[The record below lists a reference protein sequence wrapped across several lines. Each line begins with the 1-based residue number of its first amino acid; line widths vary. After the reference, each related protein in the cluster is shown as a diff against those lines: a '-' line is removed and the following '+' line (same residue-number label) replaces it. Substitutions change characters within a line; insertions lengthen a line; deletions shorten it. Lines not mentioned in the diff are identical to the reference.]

1 MPRNV
6 AKYSVLEVPIV
17 GASLVRVNVSKFI
30 YYYSNFFNTHN

>member
-17 GASLVRVNVSKFI
+17 GASYVRETFPIK
-30 YYYSNFFNTHN
+30 YL